1 MRLSKFSKKWIA
13 YICAIALVVAGF
25 AYAPATTS
33 ADVDPSELNY
43 TEVTSGDVTIGYAV
57 AEQNIAGWAAFAF
70 LDNGV
75 TFQIA
80 YSADNK
86 KDDTTVKINDV
97 ETTSG
102 AVSLIDTAIIKLNPT
117 QMADDAY
124 TKVEIT
130 TTTGSALMY
139 IKRGD
144 PAPGPTTEA
153 PTGETVEP
161 STEAPAPEQLEWTE
175 LFDGI
180 GEASVA
186 NTSTDTAYGATFEG
200 FVTNNDW
207 GGDSVWQGQARK
219 AGIPV
224 TNGTSYKVSVDL
236 SATPAKN
243 MRIQALTGGQ
253 YIEEDY
259 AIDGDEHVDFYFTA
273 KGNDVQIDIAFG
285 SINDPG
291 TYNIEIA
298 NMTIEEGEE
307 PTTEA
312 PTGETESPT
321 VSPDNPYDDWV
332 NTERN
337 LALLG
342 EPSHTGVERE
352 GTISSLN
359 DGVIDSWDGRYG
371 ITTNDTPGSFDIELD
386 KAYDAAS
393 IDQVAVYW
401 RAADANFYPSSYQ
414 VQFGYKGT
422 FTTVATV
429 SGSDTSGDIVTGW
442 ADEGRYVTHVD
453 FTSDRLPS
461 APVDTVRIYV
471 STPVAYGCQAR
482 EVAVFSEDPQD
493 APEQPQAAAPASVQG
508 DSPDYGTIAFSVTPG
523 EDQDGYTYNVYAGDT
538 LIGEGVEGNQDY
550 VAYGFN
556 PGDYTLKAVS
566 IVAGMDPSDPVYSD
580 TITVADPLDLFASD
594 KNKAV
599 GGAVTA
605 VSSFYNDDYT
615 LESSQCAVDG
625 TPAAGEGAAV
635 CIRTGA
641 GQAATIDIDLQKDY
655 DAKDLESFVLAY
667 TNPRTYAANTQIGIS
682 ADGEDYVEVANSEGF
697 VPTKDGQ
704 LTANLIPNTSNAAGT
719 FRYVRIN
726 LSGGVNGWGYC
737 VNQIGVIVDDGEQPS
752 TEAPS
757 ESPSVEPSTEAPS
770 VEPST
775 EAPEPGIDM
784 NIDILSPETD
794 NNTAVGGYTVYSGG
808 WANVTGKAGADE
820 NNSDHIKVVQN
831 TNNNWERWGLQIIK
845 SISGLT
851 AGETYTVEWNIKADN
866 NDGRVKPDFDGKGDT
881 PTELTGDVQTLTGEV
896 TANDAGVVKMVIG
909 AGNVGYGN
917 AIEYF
922 QPILKDSE
930 GTQVYPAEEPSTEAP
945 TVEPSTEAPSESP
958 TVEPSTE
965 APSES
970 PTVEPSTE
978 APTVEPSTETPTV
991 EPSTETPTEPITQAP
1006 TQKPTKAPTTTVAP
1020 TKLPDPVP
1028 VIRIPDKAKV
1038 KKAIKKKK
1046 SAKKIKVKIKKTK
1059 GAKGYQV
1066 AVYKTKKK
1074 AKKNK
1079 KALVKKYTTKTK
1091 LTIKS
1096 KKFKKKKKLYVK
1108 VRAYTL
1114 DGTVKVFGAWSKP
1127 KKTTKK

>member
-57 AEQNIAGWAAFAF
+57 AEQNISGWAAFAY
-70 LDNGV
+70 LDAGV

-102 AVSLIDTAIIKLNPT
+102 AVGLIDTAIVKLNPT

-161 STEAPAPEQLEWTE
+161 STEDPGPQQLEWTE

-180 GEASVA
+180 GSATVA
-186 NTSTDTAYGATFEG
+186 NTSTDTAYGATFDG

-207 GGDSVWQGQARK
+207 GGDSVWQGQAKK
-219 AGIPV
+219 AGIAV
-224 TNGTSYKVSVDL
+224 TNGKSYKLSVGL

-253 YIEEDY
+253 YTEKEY
-259 AIDGDEHVDFYFTA
+259 AIDGDTHVDFYFTA
-273 KGNDVQIDIAFG
+273 KANDVQIVIAFG

-291 TYNIEIA
+291 TYDIEIA
-298 NMTIEEGEE
+298 NMIIEEGEE

-312 PTGETESPT
+312 PTGETESPAP
-321 VSPDNPYDDWV
+321 VNPYDDWV
-332 NTERN
+332 NTDRN

-342 EPSHTGVERE
+342 TASDTGVHRE
-352 GTISSLN
+352 GNVTALN
-359 DGVIDSWDGRYG
+359 DGEVFSWDGRDG
-371 ITTNDTPGSFDIELD
+371 ITTADTPGSFDIALD

-429 SGSDTSGDIVTGW
+429 SGSDTSGDVVAGW

-453 FTSDRLPS
+453 FTSARLDS

-471 STPVAYGCQAR
+471 AVPVAYGCQAR
-482 EVAVFSEDPQD
+482 EVAVFSENPQD

-508 DSPDYGTIAFSVTPG
+508 NSPDYGTIAFSVTPG

-580 TITVADPLDLFASD
+580 AITVADPLDLFASD

-605 VSSFYNDDYT
+605 VSSFYNDSYT

-682 ADGEDYVEVANSEGF
+682 ADGEDYVEVANSTGF

-704 LTANLIPNTSNAAGT
+704 LTANLIPNTSNATGT

-775 EAPEPGIDM
+775 EAPSGDVTPD
-784 NIDILSPETD
+784 TD
-794 NNTAVGGYTVYSGG
+794 VTVDGWTAFGDYYVYTGSWGSGT
-808 WANVTGKAGADE
+808 AKAGVDADD
-820 NNSDHIKVVQN
+820 SSHIAVQQ
-831 TNNNWERWGLQIIK
+831 TSSKWSEPWITQVSLRIPD
-845 SISGLT
+845 LT
-851 AGETYTVEWNIKADN
+851 ARVAAGEEFTVEWPVKAAN
-866 NDGRVKPDFDGKGDT
+866 NDGKVVASGNAA
-881 PTELTGDVQTLTGEV
+881 QQALTGELQTITGKLEIKDGV
-896 TANDAGVVKMVIG
+896 AAATVGMGWVGLANPVQF
-909 AGNVGYGN
+909 Y
-917 AIEYF
+917 
-922 QPILKDSE
+922 QPTVKDSE
-930 GTQVYPAEEPSTEAP
+930 GNVVYPP
-945 TVEPSTEAPSESP
+945 VEPSTEAP

-978 APTVEPSTETPTV
+978 APTVEPSTEAPTV
-991 EPSTETPTEPITQAP
+991 EPSTEAPTQEPTTQAP
-1006 TQKPTKAPTTTVAP
+1006 TQKPTQAPTVKPTTP
-1020 TKLPDPVP
+1020 QPVP
-1028 VIRIPDKAKV
+1028 VIRIPDKASV
-1038 KKAIKKKK
+1038 KKAVKKKK
-1046 SAKKIKVKIKKTK
+1046 SAKKIKVKLKKVK

-1066 AVYKTKKK
+1066 AVFKTKKN

-1079 KALVKKYTTKTK
+1079 KALVKKYTTKVK

-1127 KKTTKK
+1127 KKTKKK

>member
-33 ADVDPSELNY
+33 ADVDPADLDY
-43 TEVTSGDVTIGYAV
+43 TMVTAGDNTIGYSIV
-57 AEQNIAGWAAFAF
+57 SNTIVGSTDPWYG
-70 LDNGV
+70 DGGV
-75 TFQIA
+75 TFQMI
-80 YSADNK
+80 YSGDNLAA
-86 KDDTTVKINDV
+86 DTTVEINGV
-97 ETTSG
+97 ETAAG
-102 AVSLIDTAIIKLNPT
+102 GVVNMIGNGLVKLNPT
-117 QMADDAY
+117 LMDDDAY
-124 TKVEIT
+124 TRVDIT
-130 TTTGSALMY
+130 TTTGSAYFY
-139 IKRGD
+139 IKKGD
-144 PAPGPTTEA
+144 PSGGETTEA

-161 STEAPAPEQLEWTE
+161 TTENPGPQQLEWTE
-175 LFDGI
+175 LFDGL
-180 GEASVA
+180 EQATVA

-200 FVTNNDW
+200 FVTDNSW

-219 AGIPV
+219 AGIAV
-224 TNGTSYKVSVDL
+224 TNGTSYKLSVDL
-236 SATPAKN
+236 SATPTKN
-243 MRIQALTGGQ
+243 IRIQALTGGQ
-253 YIEEDY
+253 YTEKDY
-259 AIDGDEHVDFYFTA
+259 AIDGDTHVDFYFTA
-273 KGNDVQIDIAFG
+273 KANDVQIDIAFG
-285 SINDPG
+285 AMSEAEAG
-291 TYNIEIA
+291 TYDIEIA
-298 NMTIEEGEE
+298 NMIIEEGEE

-312 PTGETESPT
+312 PTGETESPAP
-321 VSPDNPYDDWV
+321 VNPYDDWV

-342 EPSHTGVERE
+342 TPSDTGVHRE
-352 GTISSLN
+352 GNVSYLN
-359 DGVIDSWDGRYG
+359 DGEVFSWDGRDG
-371 ITTNDTPGSFDIELD
+371 ITTDNTPGSFDITLD

-401 RAADANFYPSSYQ
+401 RCSEANFYPSEYEI
-414 VQFGYKGT
+414 QFGYKGT
-422 FTTVATV
+422 FSTVATV
-429 SGSDTSGDIVTGW
+429 SSSDTSGDIVPGW
-442 ADEGRYVTHVD
+442 ADEGRFVTHKD
-453 FTSDRLPS
+453 FTSDRVTS
-461 APVDTVRIYV
+461 SPVDTVRIYITKGV
-471 STPVAYGCQAR
+471 PYGAQAR

-508 DSPDYGTIAFSVTPG
+508 NSPDYGAIAFSVTPG

-538 LIGEGVEGNQDY
+538 LIGEGVDGNQEY

-566 IVAGMDPSDPVYSD
+566 IVSGMDPSDPVYSE
-580 TITVADPLDLFASD
+580 TITVADPLDLFASPM
-594 KNKAV
+594 NKAV
-599 GGAVTA
+599 GGVVTA

-682 ADGEDYVEVANSEGF
+682 ADGEDFVEVANSEGF

-737 VNQIGVIVDDGEQPS
+737 VNQIGVIVNGGEEPS
-752 TEAPS
+752 TEVPS

-775 EAPEPGIDM
+775 ETPTGSGYDM
-784 NIDILSPETD
+784 HRLGY
-794 NNTAVGGYTVYSGG
+794 NTWTSLGGVFYAFTGEGNGAQVDVGYNADLNKAKTTQVSGG
-808 WANVTGKAGADE
+808 QWWTWNTQVAAVYPQYTEDVKAGKEYKIKWHIATE
-820 NNSDHIKVVQN
+820 NGESGNKVITSDSGNPDDPSTHIDF
-831 TNNNWERWGLQIIK
+831 
-845 SISGLT
+845 SSGDL
-851 AGETYTVEWNIKADN
+851 TVEGKLVY
-866 NDGRVKPDFDGKGDT
+866 NDDIGEAAWCIGTMWIPEGVSVIFDD
-881 PTELTGDVQTLTGEV
+881 PEITGE
-896 TANDAGVVKMVIG
+896 
-909 AGNVGYGN
+909 
-917 AIEYF
+917 
-922 QPILKDSE
+922 
-930 GTQVYPAEEPSTEAP
+930 EPT
-945 TVEPSTEAPSESP
+945 TEAPSESS

-978 APTVEPSTETPTV
+978 APTEVT
-991 EPSTETPTEPITQAP
+991 TQAP
-1006 TQKPTKAPTTTVAP
+1006 TQEPTTQTPTQKPTQAPTVKPTTP
-1020 TKLPDPVP
+1020 KPIP

-1038 KKAIKKKK
+1038 KKAVKKKK
-1046 SAKKIKVKIKKTK
+1046 SAKKIKVKIKKVK

-1079 KALVKKYTTKTK
+1079 KALVKKFTKKTK

-1127 KKTTKK
+1127 KKTKKK

>member
-1 MRLSKFSKKWIA
+1 
-13 YICAIALVVAGF
+13 
-25 AYAPATTS
+25 
-33 ADVDPSELNY
+33 
-43 TEVTSGDVTIGYAV
+43 
-57 AEQNIAGWAAFAF
+57 
-70 LDNGV
+70 
-75 TFQIA
+75 
-80 YSADNK
+80 
-86 KDDTTVKINDV
+86 
-97 ETTSG
+97 
-102 AVSLIDTAIIKLNPT
+102 
-117 QMADDAY
+117 
-124 TKVEIT
+124 
-130 TTTGSALMY
+130 
-139 IKRGD
+139 
-144 PAPGPTTEA
+144 
-153 PTGETVEP
+153 
-161 STEAPAPEQLEWTE
+161 
-175 LFDGI
+175 
-180 GEASVA
+180 
-186 NTSTDTAYGATFEG
+186 
-200 FVTNNDW
+200 
-207 GGDSVWQGQARK
+207 
-219 AGIPV
+219 
-224 TNGTSYKVSVDL
+224 
-236 SATPAKN
+236 

-253 YIEEDY
+253 YTEKEY
-259 AIDGDEHVDFYFTA
+259 AIDGDTHVDFYFTA
-273 KGNDVQIDIAFG
+273 KANDVQIVIAFG

-291 TYNIEIA
+291 TYDIEIA
-298 NMTIEEGEE
+298 NMVIEEGEA

-312 PTGETESPT
+312 PTGETESPAP
-321 VSPDNPYDDWV
+321 VNPYDDWV
-332 NTERN
+332 NTDRN

-342 EPSHTGVERE
+342 EASDTGVHRE
-352 GTISSLN
+352 GNATALN
-359 DGVIDSWDGRYG
+359 DGEVFSWDGRDG
-371 ITTNDTPGSFDIELD
+371 ITTADTPGSFDIALD

-429 SGSDTSGDIVTGW
+429 SGSDTSGDIVEGW

-453 FTSDRLPS
+453 FTSARLDS

-508 DSPDYGTIAFSVTPG
+508 NSPDYGTIAFSVTPG

-605 VSSFYNDDYT
+605 VSSFYNDNYT

-625 TPAAGEGAAV
+625 SPVAGEGAAV

-682 ADGEDYVEVANSEGF
+682 ADGEDFVEVANSEGF

-775 EAPEPGIDM
+775 EAPSGDVTPDTDVTVDGWTAFGDYYVYTGSWGNGTAKAGVDADDSSHIAVQQTSSNWSEPWITQVSLRIPNLTARVAAGEEFTVEWPVKAANNDGKVVV
-784 NIDILSPETD
+784 SG
-794 NNTAVGGYTVYSGG
+794 NTAQQALTGALQT
-808 WANVTGKAGADE
+808 VTGKLEIKDE
-820 NNSDHIKVVQN
+820 AAAVTVGMGWVGLANPVQFY
-831 TNNNWERWGLQIIK
+831 QP
-845 SISGLT
+845 
-851 AGETYTVEWNIKADN
+851 TV
-866 NDGRVKPDFDGKGDT
+866 
-881 PTELTGDVQTLTGEV
+881 
-896 TANDAGVVKMVIG
+896 
-909 AGNVGYGN
+909 
-917 AIEYF
+917 
-922 QPILKDSE
+922 KDSE
-930 GTQVYPAEEPSTEAP
+930 GNVVYPP
-945 TVEPSTEAPSESP
+945 VEPSTEAPSESP

-978 APTVEPSTETPTV
+978 APTVEPSTEA
-991 EPSTETPTEPITQAP
+991 PTEVTTQAPTQEPTTQAP
-1006 TQKPTKAPTTTVAP
+1006 TQKPTQAPTVKPTTP
-1020 TKLPDPVP
+1020 QPVP

-1038 KKAIKKKK
+1038 KKAVKKKK
-1046 SAKKIKVKIKKTK
+1046 SAKKIKVKIKKVK

-1079 KALVKKYTTKTK
+1079 KALVKKYTKKTK

-1114 DGTVKVFGAWSKP
+1114 DGTVKIFGAWSKP
-1127 KKTTKK
+1127 KKTKKK

>member
-33 ADVDPSELNY
+33 AAVDPADLDY
-43 TEVTSGDVTIGYAV
+43 TMVTAGDNTIGYSIV
-57 AEQNIAGWAAFAF
+57 SNTIVGSTDPWYG
-70 LDNGV
+70 DGGV
-75 TFQIA
+75 TFQMI
-80 YSADNK
+80 YSGDNLAA
-86 KDDTTVKINDV
+86 DTTVEINGV
-97 ETTSG
+97 ETAAG
-102 AVSLIDTAIIKLNPT
+102 GVVNMIGNGLVKLNPT
-117 QMADDAY
+117 LMDDDAY
-124 TKVEIT
+124 TRVDIT
-130 TTTGSALMY
+130 TTTGSAYFY
-139 IKRGD
+139 IKKGN
-144 PAPGPTTEA
+144 PSGGETTEAPTGETTEA

-161 STEAPAPEQLEWTE
+161 TTEDPGPQQLEWTE

-180 GEASVA
+180 GEATVA

-200 FVTNNDW
+200 FVTDNSW
-207 GGDSVWQGQARK
+207 GGDSVWQGQAKK
-219 AGIPV
+219 AGIAV
-224 TNGTSYKVSVDL
+224 TNGSSYKLSVDL

-253 YIEEDY
+253 YTEKEY
-259 AIDGDEHVDFYFTA
+259 AVDGDTHVDFYFTA
-273 KGNDVQIDIAFG
+273 KANDVQIVIAFG

-291 TYNIEIA
+291 TYDIEIA
-298 NMTIEEGEE
+298 NMIIEEGEE

-312 PTGETESPT
+312 PTGETESQAP
-321 VSPDNPYDDWV
+321 VNPYDDWV

-342 EPSHTGVERE
+342 TPSDTGVHRE
-352 GTISSLN
+352 GNVSYLN
-359 DGVIDSWDGRYG
+359 DGEVFSWDGRDG
-371 ITTNDTPGSFDIELD
+371 ITTDNTPGSFDITLD

-401 RAADANFYPSSYQ
+401 RCSEANFYPSEYE

-422 FTTVATV
+422 FSTVATV
-429 SGSDTSGDIVTGW
+429 SSSDTSGDIVPGW
-442 ADEGRYVTHVD
+442 ADEGRFVTHKD
-453 FTSDRLPS
+453 FTSDRVTS
-461 APVDTVRIYV
+461 SPVDTVRIYITKGV
-471 STPVAYGCQAR
+471 PYGAQAR

-508 DSPDYGTIAFSVTPG
+508 NSPDYGAIAFSVTPG
-523 EDQDGYTYNVYAGDT
+523 EDQDGYKYNVYAGDT
-538 LIGEGVEGNQDY
+538 LIGEGVDGNQEY

-566 IVAGMDPSDPVYSD
+566 IVSGMDPSDPVYSD

-682 ADGEDYVEVANSEGF
+682 ADGEDFVEVANSEGF

-775 EAPEPGIDM
+775 EAPSGDVTPDTDVTVDGWTAFGDYYVYTGSWGSGTAKAGVDADDSSHIAVQQTSSKWSEPWITQVSLRIPDLTARVAAGEEFTVEWPVKAANNDGKVVV
-784 NIDILSPETD
+784 SG
-794 NNTAVGGYTVYSGG
+794 NTAQQALTGALQT
-808 WANVTGKAGADE
+808 VTGKLEIKDE
-820 NNSDHIKVVQN
+820 VAAATVGMGWVGLANPVQFY
-831 TNNNWERWGLQIIK
+831 QP
-845 SISGLT
+845 
-851 AGETYTVEWNIKADN
+851 TV
-866 NDGRVKPDFDGKGDT
+866 
-881 PTELTGDVQTLTGEV
+881 
-896 TANDAGVVKMVIG
+896 
-909 AGNVGYGN
+909 
-917 AIEYF
+917 
-922 QPILKDSE
+922 KDSE
-930 GTQVYPAEEPSTEAP
+930 GNVVYPP
-945 TVEPSTEAPSESP
+945 VEPSTEAPSESP

-978 APTVEPSTETPTV
+978 APTVEPSTEA
-991 EPSTETPTEPITQAP
+991 PTEVTTQAPTQEPTTQAP
-1006 TQKPTKAPTTTVAP
+1006 TQKPTQAPTVKPTTP
-1020 TKLPDPVP
+1020 QPVP

-1038 KKAIKKKK
+1038 KKAVKKKK
-1046 SAKKIKVKIKKTK
+1046 SAKKIKVKIKKIK

-1079 KALVKKYTTKTK
+1079 KALVKKYTKKTK

-1127 KKTTKK
+1127 KKTKKK

>member
-33 ADVDPSELNY
+33 ADVDPADLDY
-43 TEVTSGDVTIGYAV
+43 TMVTAGDNTIGYSIV
-57 AEQNIAGWAAFAF
+57 SNTIVGSVDPWYG
-70 LDNGV
+70 DGGV
-75 TFQIA
+75 TFQMI
-80 YSADNK
+80 YSGDNLAA
-86 KDDTTVKINDV
+86 DTTVKING
-97 ETTSG
+97 E
-102 AVSLIDTAIIKLNPT
+102 ATAPGGVVNLVANGLTKLNPSL
-117 QMADDAY
+117 MDNDAY
-124 TKVEIT
+124 THVEIT
-130 TTTGSALMY
+130 TTTGAADLY
-139 IKRGD
+139 IKKGD
-144 PAPGPTTEA
+144 PAGPTEVPSTEA
-153 PTGETVEP
+153 PTGETEEP
-161 STEAPAPEQLEWTE
+161 TTEAPGPEQLEWTE
-175 LFDGI
+175 LFDGL
-180 GEASVA
+180 AQATVT

-200 FVTNNDW
+200 FVTDNGW
-207 GGDSVWQGQARK
+207 GGDSVWQGQAKK
-219 AGIPV
+219 AGIAV
-224 TNGTSYKVSVDL
+224 TNGTSYKLSVDL

-253 YIEEDY
+253 YTEKEY
-259 AIDGDEHVDFYFTA
+259 AIDGDTHVDFYFTA
-273 KGNDVQIDIAFG
+273 KANDVQIVIAFG

-291 TYNIEIA
+291 TYDIEIA
-298 NMTIEEGEE
+298 NMIIEEGEE

-312 PTGETESPT
+312 PTGETESPAP
-321 VSPDNPYDDWV
+321 VNPYDDWV
-332 NTERN
+332 NTDRN

-342 EPSHTGVERE
+342 EASDTGVHRE
-352 GTISSLN
+352 GNVTALN
-359 DGVIDSWDGRYG
+359 DGVVFSWDGRDG
-371 ITTNDTPGSFDIELD
+371 ITTTDTPGSFDIALD

-429 SGSDTSGDIVTGW
+429 SGSDTSGDVVTGW

-453 FTSDRLPS
+453 FTSARLDS

-471 STPVAYGCQAR
+471 AVPVGYGCQAR
-482 EVAVFSEDPQD
+482 EVAVFSENPQD

-508 DSPDYGTIAFSVTPG
+508 NSPDYGTIAFSVTPG

-566 IVAGMDPSDPVYSD
+566 IVAGMDPSDPVYSE

-605 VSSFYNDDYT
+605 VSSFYNDSYT

-682 ADGEDYVEVANSEGF
+682 ADGEDFVEVANSEGF

-737 VNQIGVIVDDGEQPS
+737 VNQIGVIVNDGEEPS

-784 NIDILSPETD
+784 NIDILSPQTD

-808 WANVTGKAGADE
+808 WANVTGKAGVDE

-866 NDGRVKPDFDGKGDT
+866 NDGRVKPDFDGQGDT
-881 PTELTGDVQTLTGEV
+881 PTELTGAVQTLTGTV

-922 QPILKDSE
+922 QPILKDSS

-945 TVEPSTEAPSESP
+945 SVEPSTEAPSESP

-978 APTVEPSTETPTV
+978 APTEVTTQAPTQEPT
-991 EPSTETPTEPITQAP
+991 TQAP
-1006 TQKPTKAPTTTVAP
+1006 TQKPTQAPTVAP
-1020 TKLPDPVP
+1020 TVPKPVP
-1028 VIRIPDKAKV
+1028 VIKIPDKAKV
-1038 KKAIKKKK
+1038 KKAVKKKK
-1046 SAKKIKVKIKKTK
+1046 SAKKIKVKLKKIK

-1079 KALVKKYTTKTK
+1079 KALVKKFTTKTK

-1127 KKTTKK
+1127 KKTKKK